1 MGRLTPSGLVLLV
14 GALAAVSACKKGCGS
29 GSAEPRTTPS
39 AFREPVIG
47 KLTDAGFAVGKME
60 ETAADDYGAEECVRG
75 EVDRLEVLLCDYATA
90 EAAKENRSK
99 LVSFGRGAVSGA
111 TRTSGTTAIVVA
123 DRQNADLAG
132 KRMKRLL
139 DTFSAEPKAT
149 KSARRSRVAASK

>member
-14 GALAAVSACKKGCGS
+14 GALAAVSACKKESAS
-29 GSAEPRTTPS
+29 GPDEPLS

-60 ETAADDYGAEECVRG
+60 KTDADDYGAKECVQG
-75 EVDRLEVLLCDYATA
+75 KVDRLEVLLCDYPTA

-99 LVSFGRGAVSGA
+99 LVSFGTGAVSGA

-123 DRQNADLAG
+123 DRENVDPAG

-139 DTFSAEPKAT
+139 DTFAKEPKAT
-149 KSARRSRVAASK
+149 KSARRSRAAASK